1 MDQAVLASLRDAH
14 DNLKARRLLPHAAA
28 VDRGMRALQA
38 SNDALQAAWAA
49 LGELPALRGEVE
61 SLKRQVAHLKGEV
74 AKAQEETKRASV
86 PRLEALAEAR
96 AEARNLIRPF
106 LQGDPGARMLALTIW
121 RSLDEAWGKEL
132 K

>member
-1 MDQAVLASLRDAH
+1 
-14 DNLKARRLLPHAAA
+14 
-28 VDRGMRALQA
+28 MRALQA

>member
-1 MDQAVLASLRDAH
+1 MELLRQADEARQEAVTAASVI
-14 DNLKARRLLPHAAA
+14 P
-28 VDRGMRALQA
+28 
-38 SNDALQAAWAA
+38 S
-49 LGELPALRGEVE
+49 LRGEVE